1 MGRKKEGRT
10 VVFGLPAHSVRVQV
24 AVINT
29 PPQVANDISRH
40 MYHNKISLIRIFM
53 AGYALLQRYHDDDP
67 YLRAMKSLK
76 TRLNTRLE
84 YVQHYSRHT
93 RVIGRPIIES

>member
-40 MYHNKISLIRIFM
+40 MYHNKDQSDSWDMDSFILYYKTMMMMMMNVI
-53 AGYALLQRYHDDDP
+53 YAQ
-67 YLRAMKSLK
+67 
-76 TRLNTRLE
+76 
-84 YVQHYSRHT
+84 
-93 RVIGRPIIES
+93 